1 MDCFAV
7 RYTAIIQIIDGGD
20 VSPGDVSPVP
30 YIVTGACI
38 DVLDRACRRVCPV
51 DCIYEG
57 GRMMYINVD
66 ECVDCGAC
74 EAACPT
80 EAIYYEDNL
89 PENLQVFADANR
101 AFFDKLGKPGGA
113 RKVGKL
119 TYDVGPASDTPKT
132 AGP

>member
-1 MDCFAV
+1 M
-7 RYTAIIQIIDGGD
+7 
-20 VSPGDVSPVP
+20 P

-51 DCIYEG
+51 DCLYEG

-89 PENLQVFADANR
+89 PENLQVFGEANR
-101 AFFDKLGKPGGA
+101 AFFDKLGNPGGA
-113 RKVGKL
+113 RKVGKQ
-119 TYDVGPASDTPKT
+119 THDAGPAAAIP
-132 AGP
+132 